1 MSEKILIV
9 DDEENICELLKME
22 LELEGYNCMV
32 AYDGPSAIDVFNDY
46 SPNLLILDLMLPG
59 MSGMDVCRHISECH
73 DVPIIMLTAK
83 SETADKINGLEI
95 GADDYITKPFETR
108 ELLARV
114 HALIR
119 RYNTIHNPKISD
131 IKNRNLVLFP
141 DSQTAFIDTKPLKLT
156 VTEFDILVLL
166 TKNKDKVYSREL
178 IFQQL
183 GMNDFQMDT
192 RSIDMHIQRLRKKIA
207 AFTDERYIETV
218 FGIGY
223 KMRNFDEPQV

>member
-22 LELEGYNCMV
+22 LELEGYECMV

-46 SPNLLILDLMLPG
+46 SPNLMILDLMLPG
-59 MSGMDVCRHISECH
+59 MSGMDVCKHVSECH

-114 HALIR
+114 HALI
-119 RYNTIHNPKISD
+119 
-131 IKNRNLVLFP
+131 
-141 DSQTAFIDTKPLKLT
+141 
-156 VTEFDILVLL
+156 
-166 TKNKDKVYSREL
+166 
-178 IFQQL
+178 
-183 GMNDFQMDT
+183 
-192 RSIDMHIQRLRKKIA
+192 
-207 AFTDERYIETV
+207 
-218 FGIGY
+218 
-223 KMRNFDEPQV
+223 